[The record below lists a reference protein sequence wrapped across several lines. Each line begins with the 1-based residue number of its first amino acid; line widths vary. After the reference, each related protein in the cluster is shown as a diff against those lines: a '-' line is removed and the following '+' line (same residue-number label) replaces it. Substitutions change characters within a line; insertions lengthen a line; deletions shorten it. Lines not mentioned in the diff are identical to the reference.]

1 MTMQSVFSS
10 RDLAE
15 LNEGFLQ
22 LVANG
27 ADAGLARCV
36 HERLTALDPEARRRL
51 AGVSFAL
58 FGFGF
63 QEESA
68 WEPLFSP
75 GVRDLEPGY
84 VARDPAAER
93 FTLLAL
99 TALRGFIRVAPQRVS
114 AWIGL
119 PPEMRSRLAGLEIGV
134 LGVVASFAAPR
145 LRFRLAV
152 QEAMWLR
159 FIEASER
166 RDLRHFALLDAHC
179 LQWTIRRALRIEAP
193 CAAARVFRR

>member
-1 MTMQSVFSS
+1 MQRTIPS
-10 RDLAE
+10 RDFAE
-15 LNEGFLQ
+15 LNEGFLE

-27 ADAGLARCV
+27 ADAGLAGCV
-36 HERLTALDPEARRRL
+36 QARLMALEPEPRRRL

-68 WEPLFSP
+68 WEPLWSP
-75 GVRDLEPGY
+75 GVRDLEPRYG
-84 VARDPAAER
+84 VREPAVEQ

-99 TALRGFIRVAPQRVS
+99 TTLRAFVRVSPQQVS

-119 PPEMRSRLAGLEIGV
+119 PPDMRSRLAGVEISV

-145 LRFRLAV
+145 LRFRLAL
-152 QEAMWLR
+152 QEALWLR
-159 FIEASER
+159 FIDASER
-166 RDLRHFALLDAHC
+166 RDMRHFALLDAHC
-179 LQWTIRRALRIEAP
+179 LQWTIRRALALRAP
-193 CAAARVFRR
+193 PPRASRR